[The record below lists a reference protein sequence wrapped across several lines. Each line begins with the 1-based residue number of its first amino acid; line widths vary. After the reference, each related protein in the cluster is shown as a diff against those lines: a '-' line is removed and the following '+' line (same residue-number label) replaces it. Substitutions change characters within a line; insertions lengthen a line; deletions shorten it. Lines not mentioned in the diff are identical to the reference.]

1 MNFIYIFDLDNTI
14 YGKLEKFNYDKIQCD
29 HKLIIMLDNIPNNKY
44 IFTNGTYEHAVKVLK
59 IMNIYDK
66 FKKIFARDT
75 ITYMKPNIM
84 SYIHVQNN
92 IIDLEK
98 NYIKDI
104 SKLRFIFFD
113 DLLENLIPAR
123 SLKWKT
129 VLISDY
135 PVNNYDI
142 EDFHDIE
149 YVFVNINNALS
160 YFYNLNNYIMN
171 INHNS
176 LI

>member
-1 MNFIYIFDLDNTI
+1 
-14 YGKLEKFNYDKIQCD
+14 
-29 HKLIIMLDNIPNNKY
+29 
-44 IFTNGTYEHAVKVLK
+44 
-59 IMNIYDK
+59 
-66 FKKIFARDT
+66 
-75 ITYMKPNIM
+75 M

-123 SLKWKT
+123 SLKCKT

-142 EDFHDIE
+142 EDFHDTE